1 MAYGFCAGEIYFK
14 GRIAVQKLAIYIHGK
29 GGSAAESEHYAT
41 VLKEYDVIGLD
52 YKAND
57 VWQALEEF
65 PKLYDSVRVG
75 YDEVIVIANSIGA
88 YYTMQALWNR
98 NISKAFFISP
108 IVNMEKLI
116 SDMMMWAN
124 VTEDELRE
132 KKLIETSFGETLSW
146 EYLCYARES
155 TDKWAIPTDIL
166 YGTADNLTSLETV
179 TVFADKHNASLTIME
194 NGEHRFHTDEQ
205 MRVVDEWIIGDR

>member
-1 MAYGFCAGEIYFK
+1 
-14 GRIAVQKLAIYIHGK
+14 
-29 GGSAAESEHYAT
+29 
-41 VLKEYDVIGLD
+41 
-52 YKAND
+52 
-57 VWQALEEF
+57 
-65 PKLYDSVRVG
+65 
-75 YDEVIVIANSIGA
+75 
-88 YYTMQALWNR
+88 MQALWNR

-194 NGEHRFHTDEQ
+194 NGEHWFHTDEQ

>member
-1 MAYGFCAGEIYFK
+1 MK
-14 GRIAVQKLAIYIHGK
+14 KLAIYIHGK

-41 VLKEYDVIGLD
+41 LLKEYDVIGLD

-155 TDKWAIPTDIL
+155 TDKWAISTDIL

-179 TVFADKHNASLTIME
+179 TEFAVKHNASLTIME
-194 NGEHRFHTDEQ
+194 NGEHWFHTDEQ
-205 MRVVDEWIIGDR
+205 MRVLDEWIIGDR

>member
-1 MAYGFCAGEIYFK
+1 MK
-14 GRIAVQKLAIYIHGK
+14 NRNNMKKLAIYIHGK

-41 VLKEYDVIGLD
+41 LLKEYDVIALD

-155 TDKWAIPTDIL
+155 TDKWAIPTEIL

-179 TVFADKHNASLTIME
+179 TEFADKHNASLTIME

-205 MRVVDEWIIGDR
+205 MRVLDEWIIGDR

>member
-1 MAYGFCAGEIYFK
+1 MK
-14 GRIAVQKLAIYIHGK
+14 NRNNMKKLAIYIHGK
-29 GGSAAESEHYAT
+29 GGSAAESEHYAPL
-41 VLKEYDVIGLD
+41 LKEYDVIGLD

-75 YDEVIVIANSIGA
+75 YDEVIVIANSIVA
-88 YYTMQALWNR
+88 YYTMQALWDR
-98 NISKAFFISP
+98 NIIKAFFISP

-155 TDKWAIPTDIL
+155 TDKWAISTDIL

-179 TVFADKHNASLTIME
+179 TEFAVKHNASLTIME
-194 NGEHRFHTDEQ
+194 NGEHWCHTDEQ

>member
-1 MAYGFCAGEIYFK
+1 M
-14 GRIAVQKLAIYIHGK
+14 QKLAIYIHGK

-41 VLKEYDVIGLD
+41 LLKEYDVIGLD

-108 IVNMEKLI
+108 IVNMERLI

-179 TVFADKHNASLTIME
+179 TEFADKHNASLTIME

-205 MRVVDEWIIGDR
+205 MRVLDEWIIGDR

>member
-1 MAYGFCAGEIYFK
+1 MK
-14 GRIAVQKLAIYIHGK
+14 NRNNMKKLAIYIHGK

-41 VLKEYDVIGLD
+41 LLKEYDVIGLD

-65 PKLYDSVRVG
+65 PKHYDSVRVG
-75 YDEVIVIANSIGA
+75 YDEVIVIANSIVA
-88 YYTMQALWNR
+88 YYTMQALWDR
-98 NISKAFFISP
+98 NIIKAFFISP

-155 TDKWAIPTDIL
+155 TDKWAISTDIL

-179 TVFADKHNASLTIME
+179 TEFAVKHNASLTIME
-194 NGEHRFHTDEQ
+194 NGEHWCHTDEQ

>member
-1 MAYGFCAGEIYFK
+1 MK
-14 GRIAVQKLAIYIHGK
+14 NRNNMKKLAIYIHGK

-41 VLKEYDVIGLD
+41 LLKEYDVIGLD

-65 PKLYDSVRVG
+65 PKHYDSVSGG

-155 TDKWAIPTDIL
+155 TDKWAIPTEIL

>member
-1 MAYGFCAGEIYFK
+1 M
-14 GRIAVQKLAIYIHGK
+14 QKLAIYIHGK

-41 VLKEYDVIGLD
+41 LLKEYDVIGLD

-65 PKLYDSVRVG
+65 PKQYDSVSGG

-88 YYTMQALWNR
+88 YYTTQALWNR

-155 TDKWAIPTDIL
+155 TDKWAIPTEIL

-194 NGEHRFHTDEQ
+194 NGEHWFHTDEQ

>member
-14 GRIAVQKLAIYIHGK
+14 GIMAVQKLAIYIHGK

-41 VLKEYDVIGLD
+41 LLKEYDVIGLD

-65 PKLYDSVRVG
+65 PKHYDSVSGG

-98 NISKAFFISP
+98 NISKAFFHFTYC
-108 IVNMEKLI
+108 K
-116 SDMMMWAN
+116 
-124 VTEDELRE
+124 
-132 KKLIETSFGETLSW
+132 
-146 EYLCYARES
+146 
-155 TDKWAIPTDIL
+155 
-166 YGTADNLTSLETV
+166 YGKAH
-179 TVFADKHNASLTIME
+179 F
-194 NGEHRFHTDEQ
+194 
-205 MRVVDEWIIGDR
+205 

>member
-1 MAYGFCAGEIYFK
+1 M
-14 GRIAVQKLAIYIHGK
+14 QKLAIYIHGK

-41 VLKEYDVIGLD
+41 LLKEYDVIGLD

-179 TVFADKHNASLTIME
+179 TEFAVKHNASLTIME
-194 NGEHRFHTDEQ
+194 NGEHWFHTDEQ